1 MAAILLAAY
10 VATLAPGL
18 TMWDAGEFIA
28 AVHTFG
34 IPHQPGTPLYVTMAR
49 AWSLALPFAGSALAT
64 NLFSAA
70 CTAAA
75 GGVLAMFVLRVTHRP
90 AMAVAG
96 ALCAGGMF
104 TVWSSATETE
114 VYASVL
120 LLVMLTLLV
129 AERAGRAGDAR
140 WRIAT
145 AYALALAVPLHLSA
159 LVAAPAA
166 VVLVS
171 EGEDGA
177 TDWLAG
183 ARLAAVVLIA
193 AGIGL
198 ASVRVAAS
206 GACALAM
213 VVLAA
218 MRSRGTA
225 TAAHESKHGNE
236 SNRANLETLA
246 TLGCALLAI
255 SALFVLLVRARF
267 DPWLNEGA
275 PVNLH
280 ALWEVIGRR
289 QFSASGMWPR
299 QAPLWAQVANWFE
312 YADWQVALGLSN
324 GVAPSLAR
332 TPITILFAALGVFGS
347 AQHRVLHARSWRALL
362 VLFVS
367 ATAGL
372 IVYLNFKA
380 GASFGWGVLPE
391 SAPHE
396 VRDRDYFFV
405 LGFWVWGAWAGIG
418 AVALAERIGARW
430 TPIGALAAALPL
442 VLNAPAANRRAFPER
457 AIAPAVARDLLR
469 SAPENAVLV
478 TGGDNDSF
486 PAWYAQ
492 AVEGM
497 RPDVTVV
504 VAPLLATKWYRAE
517 LARRTSLVSQ
527 GEVASNRAVVAV
539 LASIARAAHEQRRPI
554 SASLMVGASFRDA
567 LGDLSVAR
575 GLVLV
580 EPSMAP
586 GAVRLGGD
594 APSVDTSSNVLHAL
608 SSFPADAYDS
618 GVDPAPETFLAYLR
632 CPSQFLALARREMAL
647 ASLDSA
653 CKLR

>member
-1 MAAILLAAY
+1 
-10 VATLAPGL
+10 
-18 TMWDAGEFIA
+18 MWDAGEFIA
-28 AVHTFG
+28 AVRTFG
-34 IPHQPGTPLYVTMAR
+34 IPHEPGTPLYVALAR
-49 AWSLALPFAGSALAT
+49 AWSLALPFAGTALAT
-64 NLFSAA
+64 NLLSAV

-75 GGVLAMFVLRVTHRP
+75 GGALAMFVARVTRSR
-90 AMAVAG
+90 AMALAG

-120 LLVMLTLLV
+120 LLVMLMLL
-129 AERAGRAGDAR
+129 ASERAGGEGAAR

-145 AYALALAVPLHLSA
+145 AYAIALAVPLHLSA

-166 VVLVS
+166 VLLVS
-171 EGEDGA
+171 ERGDGSV
-177 TDWLAG
+177 DWVSG
-183 ARLAAVVLIA
+183 AQLAAVSLFA

-206 GACALAM
+206 GACALAI

-218 MRSRGTA
+218 ARSRRGT
-225 TAAHESKHGNE
+225 
-236 SNRANLETLA
+236 ETLVMI
-246 TLGCALLAI
+246 GCALLAI
-255 SALFVLLVRARF
+255 SAVAVLVVRARF

-275 PVNLH
+275 PSTLR
-280 ALWEVIGRR
+280 ALWETIGRR
-289 QFSASGMWPR
+289 QYGAGGVWPR

-324 GVAPSLAR
+324 GVSPSVWR
-332 TPITILFAALGVFGS
+332 TPITLAFAALGVLGS
-347 AQHRVLHARSWRALL
+347 VHHRRLHARSWRALL
-362 VLFVS
+362 VLFAS
-367 ATAGL
+367 ATLGL
-372 IVYLNFKA
+372 IAYLNFKA

-418 AVALAERIGARW
+418 AVAVAKRLGAQW
-430 TPIGALAAALPL
+430 IPIGVLAAALPL

-457 AIAPAVARDLLR
+457 AIAQAVAQDLLR

-486 PAWYAQ
+486 PAWYGQ
-492 AVEGM
+492 AVEGL
-497 RPDVTVV
+497 RPDVTIV
-504 VAPLLATKWYRAE
+504 VAPLLATEWYRAQ
-517 LARRTSLVSQ
+517 LARRTALLSTND
-527 GEVASNRAVVAV
+527 VAPNRGVLAV
-539 LASIARAAHEQRRPI
+539 LAAIARAAREQHRPI
-554 SASLMVGASFRDA
+554 AASLMLQASYRGA
-567 LGDLSVAR
+567 LGDLSAAR

-580 EPSMAP
+580 EPSQAP
-586 GAVRLGGD
+586 DAVSLGAH
-594 APSVDTSSNVLHAL
+594 APSVDTSSNILRAL
-608 SSFPADAYDS
+608 SSFPNGEYDS
-618 GVDPAPETFLAYLR
+618 GVDPAPESFLSYLR
-632 CPSQFLALARREMAL
+632 CPAQYIAVARRAMAP

>member
-1 MAAILLAAY
+1 M
-10 VATLAPGL
+10 ATLAPGL
-18 TMWDAGEFIA
+18 TLWDAGEFIA
-28 AVHTFG
+28 AVRTFG

-49 AWSLALPFAGSALAT
+49 AWSLALPFANTALAT

-75 GGVLAMFVLRVTHRP
+75 GGALAILLARVTGSR

-120 LLVMLTLLV
+120 LLVMLMLLA
-129 AERAGRAGDAR
+129 AERAGRTGDAR

-166 VVLVS
+166 VVLVM
-171 EGEDGA
+171 EREDGER
-177 TDWLAG
+177 DWLAG
-183 ARLAAVVLIA
+183 ARLAAVLLIT

-198 ASVRVAAS
+198 ASVPVAAS
-206 GACALAM
+206 GACAFAL

-218 MRSRGTA
+218 RRWPGNAVHSRRSSTSG
-225 TAAHESKHGNE
+225 S
-236 SNRANLETLA
+236 NLETLA

-255 SALFVLLVRARF
+255 SALSILVVRARF

-275 PVNLH
+275 PTNLR
-280 ALWEVIGRR
+280 ALWDVIGRR
-289 QFSASGMWPR
+289 QFEASGMWPR
-299 QAPLWAQVANWFE
+299 QAPPWAQVANWFE

-324 GVAPSLAR
+324 GVAPSWWR
-332 TPITILFAALGVFGS
+332 TPITVVFALLGVVGS
-347 AQHRVLHARSWRALL
+347 ARHSALHARSWRALL

-380 GASFGWGVLPE
+380 GASFGWGVLPA

-418 AVALAERIGARW
+418 AVALAERIGAHW
-430 TPIGALAAALPL
+430 IPVGVLAAALPL

-457 AIAPAVARDLLR
+457 AIAPALAHDLLR
-469 SAPENAVLV
+469 SAPPNAVLV
-478 TGGDNDSF
+478 TGGDNDTF
-486 PAWYAQ
+486 PAWYGQ
-492 AVEGM
+492 AVEGL

-504 VAPLLATKWYRAE
+504 VAPLLAARWYRAE
-517 LARRTSLVSQ
+517 LARRTPLVSQ
-527 GEVASNRAVVAV
+527 GDVAANRDVGAL
-539 LASIARAAHEQRRPI
+539 LAIIARAARAQHRPV
-554 SASLMVGASFRDA
+554 SASLMLGARFRDV

-575 GLVLV
+575 GILLV
-580 EPSMAP
+580 EPSIAP
-586 GAVRLGGD
+586 GAIRLDRD
-594 APSVDTSSNVLHAL
+594 APSVDTSSDVMEAL
-608 SSFPADAYDS
+608 SSFPA
-618 GVDPAPETFLAYLR
+618 G
-632 CPSQFLALARREMAL
+632 
-647 ASLDSA
+647 
-653 CKLR
+653 

>member
-1 MAAILLAAY
+1 MLLAAY

-75 GGVLAMFVLRVTHRP
+75 GGALAMFLSRVTRSR
-90 AMAVAG
+90 AMAIAG

-120 LLVMLTLLV
+120 LLVMLALLA

-171 EGEDGA
+171 EGEDGT

-183 ARLAAVVLIA
+183 ARLSAVVLIA

-198 ASVRVAAS
+198 ASVGVAAT

-218 MRSRGTA
+218 VRSRGSA
-225 TAAHESKHGNE
+225 TAKHESNGSLE
-236 SNRANLETLA
+236 SSGRRANAETLA
-246 TLGCALLAI
+246 TLACALLAI
-255 SALFVLLVRARF
+255 SALLIMAMRARF

-275 PVNLH
+275 PANLH

-299 QAPLWAQVANWFE
+299 QAPVWAQVANWFE
-312 YADWQVALGLSN
+312 YADWQVALGLSD

-332 TPITILFAALGVFGS
+332 TPITILFALLGVFGS
-347 AQHRVLHARSWRALL
+347 ARHRALHARSWRAFL
-362 VLFVS
+362 VLFLS
-367 ATAGL
+367 ASAGL
-372 IVYLNFKA
+372 VVYLNFKA
-380 GASFGWGVLPE
+380 GASFGWGVLLDNV
-391 SAPHE
+391 PHE

-430 TPIGALAAALPL
+430 IPIGALAAALPL
-442 VLNAPAANRRAFPER
+442 VLNAPAANRRAYPER

-469 SAPENAVLV
+469 SAPPNAVLV

-504 VAPLLATKWYRAE
+504 VAPLLATEWYRAE

-527 GEVASNRAVVAV
+527 GEVAPNRSVDAL
-539 LASIARAAHEQRRPI
+539 LASIARAAREQHRPI
-554 SASLMVGASFRDA
+554 AASLMMGASLRDA

-586 GAVRLGGD
+586 GAVRLGDD
-594 APSVDTSSNVLHAL
+594 APSVDTSSNVLRAL
-608 SSFPADAYDS
+608 SSFPSDADDA
-618 GVDPAPETFLAYLR
+618 GVDPAPGTFLTYLR
-632 CPSQFLALARREMAL
+632 CPSQFLAVARREMAL

>member
-1 MAAILLAAY
+1 M
-10 VATLAPGL
+10 ATLAPGL
-18 TMWDAGEFIA
+18 TLWDAGEFIA

-49 AWSLALPFAGSALAT
+49 AWSLAIPFGGTALAT

-75 GGVLAMFVLRVTHRP
+75 GGVLASFLSRVTGSR
-90 AMAVAG
+90 AMAGAG

-120 LLVMLTLLV
+120 LLVMLMLLA
-129 AERAGRAGDAR
+129 AERAGRTGQAR
-140 WRIAT
+140 WRMAT

-166 VVLVS
+166 LVLVMERES
-171 EGEDGA
+171 GEL
-177 TDWLAG
+177 DWLAG
-183 ARLAAVVLIA
+183 ARLAAVLLIA

-218 MRSRGTA
+218 GRWRRTTTA
-225 TAAHESKHGNE
+225 NI
-236 SNRANLETLA
+236 ETLA
-246 TLGCALLAI
+246 TLGCVLLAI
-255 SALFVLLVRARF
+255 SALLVLVVRARF

-275 PVNLH
+275 PANLR

-289 QFSASGMWPR
+289 QFAAAGMWPR

-324 GVAPSLAR
+324 GVAPSWWR
-332 TPITILFAALGVFGS
+332 TPFTILFAALGIFGS
-347 AQHRVLHARSWRALL
+347 ARHRELHARSWRALL
-362 VLFVS
+362 VLFVCAS
-367 ATAGL
+367 AGL
-372 IVYLNFKA
+372 IIYLNFKA
-380 GASFGWGVLPE
+380 GASFGWGVLPD

-405 LGFWVWGAWAGIG
+405 LGFWVWGAWAGMG
-418 AVALAERIGARW
+418 AVSLAQRIGAHW
-430 TPIGALAAALPL
+430 TPVGVLAAALPL
-442 VLNAPAANRRAFPER
+442 VLNVPAANRRAFPER
-457 AIAPAVARDLLR
+457 AIAPAIARELLR
-469 SAPENAVLV
+469 SAPANAVLF

-492 AVEGM
+492 AVEGL

-504 VAPLLATKWYRAE
+504 VAPLLATRWYRAE
-517 LARRTSLVSQ
+517 LARRTSLVSR
-527 GEVASNRAVVAV
+527 GEVATNRDVTVR
-539 LASIARAAHEQRRPI
+539 LAEIARAAREQHRPVA
-554 SASLMVGASFRDA
+554 ASLMMDASYRNA

-575 GLVLV
+575 GIVLV
-580 EPSMAP
+580 EPSAAP
-586 GAVRLGGD
+586 GAVRLGAD
-594 APSVDTSSNVLHAL
+594 APSLDTASVVTQAL
-608 SSFPADAYDS
+608 SSFPEGAYDS
-618 GVDPAPETFLAYLR
+618 GVDPAPESFLAYLR
-632 CPSQFLALARREMAL
+632 CPSQYLALARRTMAL

>member
-1 MAAILLAAY
+1 

-18 TMWDAGEFIA
+18 TLWDAGEFIA

-34 IPHQPGTPLYVTMAR
+34 IPHQPGTPLYVTLAR
-49 AWSLALPFAGSALAT
+49 AWSLLLPFVDTALAT

-75 GGVLAMFVLRVTHRP
+75 GGALAVLLARVTGSR
-90 AMAVAG
+90 AMALAG

-120 LLVMLTLLV
+120 LLVMLMLIA
-129 AERAGRAGDAR
+129 AERAGRTGQAR

-166 VVLVS
+166 VLLVT
-171 EGEDGA
+171 ERENGEM
-177 TDWLAG
+177 DWLAG
-183 ARLAAVVLIA
+183 ARLAAVLLIA

-198 ASVRVAAS
+198 ASVSVAAS
-206 GACALAM
+206 GGFALAA
-213 VVLAA
+213 VVLATVRWRA
-218 MRSRGTA
+218 K
-225 TAAHESKHGNE
+225 AA
-236 SNRANLETLA
+236 ANHASTNGSAETLA

-255 SALFVLLVRARF
+255 SALAVLVVRARF

-275 PVNLH
+275 PANLR

-289 QFSASGMWPR
+289 QFGARGMWPR
-299 QAPLWAQVANWFE
+299 EAPVWAQVANWFE

-324 GVAPSLAR
+324 DVAPSFWR
-332 TPITILFAALGVFGS
+332 TPVTIVFAALGIFGS
-347 AQHRVLHARSWRALL
+347 ARHRELHARSWRALL
-362 VLFVS
+362 LLFVCAS
-367 ATAGL
+367 AGL

-380 GASFGWGVLPE
+380 GASFGWGVLPD

-418 AVALAERIGARW
+418 AVALANRLGAHW
-430 TPIGALAAALPL
+430 IPIGVLAAALPL
-442 VLNAPAANRRAFPER
+442 VLNARAANRRTFPER
-457 AIAPAVARDLLR
+457 AIALAVAHDLLQ
-469 SAPENAVLV
+469 SAPPNAVLV
-478 TGGDNDSF
+478 TGGDNDTF

-504 VAPLLATKWYRAE
+504 VAPLLATEWYRAE
-517 LARRTSLVSQ
+517 LARRSSLVSR
-527 GEVASNRAVVAV
+527 GDVTANRSVIV
-539 LASIARAAHEQRRPI
+539 LLAGVARAARAQRRPI
-554 SASLMVGASFRDA
+554 TASLMTDASLRA
-567 LGDLSVAR
+567 PLGDLSVAR
-575 GLVLV
+575 GIVLV
-580 EPSMAP
+580 DPSIAP
-586 GAVRLGGD
+586 GAIRLGGD
-594 APSVDTSSNVLHAL
+594 APSVDTSRNVMQAL
-608 SSFPADAYDS
+608 STFPAGAYDS
-618 GVDPAPETFLAYLR
+618 GVDPGPETLLAYLR
-632 CPSQFLALARREMAL
+632 CPSQYLALARRQTV
-647 ASLDSA
+647 SITLDSA

>member
-1 MAAILLAAY
+1 MLFAAY

-28 AVHTFG
+28 AVRTFG

-49 AWSLALPFAGSALAT
+49 AWSLALPFAGTALAT
-64 NLFSAA
+64 NLFSAV

-75 GGVLAMFVLRVTHRP
+75 GGALAMFVFRVTRSP
-90 AMAVAG
+90 AMAAAG

-120 LLVMLTLLV
+120 LLVMLALLA
-129 AERAGRAGDAR
+129 AERAGRAGGAR

-166 VVLVS
+166 VMLVS
-171 EGEDGA
+171 ERDDGEV
-177 TDWLAG
+177 DWLAG
-183 ARLAAVVLIA
+183 ARLAAVLLIA

-218 MRSRGTA
+218 WRSPRNA
-225 TAAHESKHGNE
+225 TAEHESTRWNE
-236 SNRANLETLA
+236 SNRGNLETLA
-246 TLGCALLAI
+246 TLGCVLLAI
-255 SALFVLLVRARF
+255 SALSVLVVRARF

-280 ALWEVIGRR
+280 ALWAVIGRR
-289 QFSASGMWPR
+289 QFGAVGMWPR

-312 YADWQVALGLSN
+312 YADWQIALGLSN
-324 GVAPSLAR
+324 GVAPSLTR
-332 TPITILFAALGVFGS
+332 TPITLVFAVLGVFGS

-418 AVALAERIGARW
+418 AVALAARAGARW
-430 TPIGALAAALPL
+430 TPIGVLAAALPL

-469 SAPENAVLV
+469 SAPANAVLV

-492 AVEGM
+492 AVEQL

-504 VAPLLATKWYRAE
+504 VAPLLATEWYRAQ
-517 LARRTSLVSQ
+517 LARRTSLVSR
-527 GEVASNRAVVAV
+527 GEVTADRGVVAL
-539 LASIARAAHEQRRPI
+539 LASIARAAREQHRPI
-554 SASLMVGASFRDA
+554 TASLMMGGSFREA

-586 GAVRLGGD
+586 RAVRLGSD
-594 APSVDTSSNVLHAL
+594 APSVDTSSNVLQAL
-608 SSFPADAYDS
+608 SSFPAGAYDS
-618 GVDPAPETFLAYLR
+618 GVDPAPETFLVYLR
-632 CPSQFLALARREMAL
+632 CPSQFLAVARGEMAL

>member
-1 MAAILLAAY
+1 MILFAAY

-18 TMWDAGEFIA
+18 TLWDAGEFIA

-34 IPHQPGTPLYVTMAR
+34 IPHQPGTPLYITLAR
-49 AWSLALPFAGSALAT
+49 AWSLALPFAGTALAT

-75 GGVLAMFVLRVTHRP
+75 GGALAVLLARVTRSR
-90 AMAVAG
+90 AMALAG

-120 LLVMLTLLV
+120 LLVMLMLLA
-129 AERAGRAGDAR
+129 AERAGRTGQAR

-166 VVLVS
+166 VVLVT
-171 EGEDGA
+171 ERENGER
-177 TDWLAG
+177 DWLAG
-183 ARLAAVVLIA
+183 ARLAAVLLAA

-198 ASVRVAAS
+198 ANTGVAVC
-206 GACALAM
+206 GACALAI
-213 VVLAA
+213 VVLADG
-218 MRSRGTA
+218 RRT
-225 TAAHESKHGNE
+225 
-236 SNRANLETLA
+236 ETFA

-255 SALFVLLVRARF
+255 SALAVLVVRARF
-267 DPWLNEGA
+267 DPLINEGA
-275 PVNLH
+275 PAHLR

-289 QFSASGMWPR
+289 QFGVAGMWPR
-299 QAPLWAQVANWFE
+299 QAPVWAQVANWFE

-324 GVAPSLAR
+324 DVAPSWWR
-332 TPITILFAALGVFGS
+332 TPITIVFAALGVFGS
-347 AQHRVLHARSWRALL
+347 ARHRALHARSWRALL
-362 VLFVS
+362 VLFVCAS
-367 ATAGL
+367 AGL

-380 GASFGWGVLPE
+380 GASFGWSVLPA
-391 SAPHE
+391 SLPHE

-418 AVALAERIGARW
+418 AVALAERLGAHW
-430 TPIGALAAALPL
+430 IPIGVLAAALPL

-457 AIAPAVARDLLR
+457 AIALAVARDLLA
-469 SAPENAVLV
+469 SAPPNAVLV
-478 TGGDNDSF
+478 TGGDNDTF

-492 AVEGM
+492 AVEGL

-504 VAPLLATKWYRAE
+504 VAPLLAAQWYRAE
-517 LARRTSLVSQ
+517 LARRSSLVSR
-527 GEVASNRAVVAV
+527 GDVTASRSV
-539 LASIARAAHEQRRPI
+539 LALLGAVARAARAQHRPVA
-554 SASLMVGASFRDA
+554 ASLMTDATIRNA
-567 LGDLSVAR
+567 LGELSVAR
-575 GLVLV
+575 GMVFV
-580 EPSMAP
+580 EPEIAP
-586 GAVRLGGD
+586 GAIRLGDD
-594 APSVDTSSNVLHAL
+594 APSVDTSGNVLRAL
-608 SSFPADAYDS
+608 SSFPAGAWDS

-632 CPSQFLALARREMAL
+632 CPSQYLALARRETL
-647 ASLDSA
+647 PTSLDSV